1 MAQKTSLKRSLG
13 MWSIVALGLGY
24 MTPTIVFDTFGIVT
38 LETGGLVPLAYLVA
52 MVVMFFTALSY
63 GKMVG
68 VFPSAGSAYTY
79 TRETMHPGLGFM
91 VGWAALLDYLLLPVV
106 NALLIK
112 IYMEALFPDMPG
124 WIWVVLYVALITGLN
139 VRSMTSTSRVTSL
152 LVVFEIA
159 LIIGFIVLASL
170 RLREGMGEG
179 TVFSTAPLFNENIKA
194 AAILTGATVVCFS
207 FIGFDAITMY
217 TEEAKDQKAMPRA
230 ILLTLG
236 IGGGI
241 FFLASWFAQ
250 SVFPTVDHFE
260 VTDDTLPEMAL
271 YVGGQAFQL
280 LFLAGA
286 FAATIASGLSSHASV
301 SRLLFVMGRN
311 GVLRPA
317 RMFAYVHPRFRT
329 PVFTVVLVGVVSL
342 LAIAPTLEL
351 VASVINFGALIAFTF
366 VNLSVIAYFV
376 VRKGR
381 YRTPKDIV
389 SYLVLPLVGAGL
401 TGVLWSFLQQDALT
415 LGLTWTVIG
424 VVYLAILTKGFRSN
438 VSDFALEEE
447 PDDDEHLRGDGA
459 VPTPSRTAA
468 RATTATTT
476 MKDEPNNDE

>member
-79 TRETMHPGLGFM
+79 TRETIHPGLGFM

-112 IYMEALFPDMPG
+112 IYMEALFPDTPG

-170 RLREGMGEG
+170 RLGEGMGQG
-179 TVFSTAPLFNENIKA
+179 TVFTTGPLFNENIQA

-250 SVFPTVDHFE
+250 SVFPTVDQFE

-311 GVLRPA
+311 GLLRPA

-415 LGLTWTVIG
+415 LGLTWTAIG
-424 VVYLAILTKGFRSN
+424 VVYLAVLTKGFKRN

-447 PDDDEHLRGDGA
+447 PDDEDLRGEDTA
-459 VPTPSRTAA
+459 PSATRTVAH
-468 RATTATTT
+468 ATTT
-476 MKDEPNNDE
+476 DTQDEGRTE